1 MTPVAVY
8 LVPVA
13 SAQYELYCESAE
25 VDDLDPT
32 DEHQRH
38 GIFSRFRYMMAEAL
52 ESRRARRLAEVP
64 VDPSI
69 RLSWMARLRNLVIG
83 RVAEAI
89 VEWRLLWHLRKQSH
103 VELVYPSDLDGSS
116 AMAELQSGLKRDA
129 DRHWR
134 RVWYSSLAGAVL
146 GPLLFFI
153 PGPNLVAYYFW
164 FLAVGHLLAWRGAKH
179 GMERVNWQPRSNGIL
194 PELRAILTLAPNDRA
209 DSVRDIE
216 SRLGLEHFSAF
227 FERTVVRFH
236 S

>member
-1 MTPVAVY
+1 VTPVVVY

-13 SAQYELYCESAE
+13 STQYELYCESAE

-64 VDPSI
+64 ADPSI
-69 RLSWMARLRNLVIG
+69 RLSWMVRLRNFVIG

-89 VEWRLLWHLRKQSH
+89 VEWRLLWHLRKQSEA
-103 VELVYPSDLDGSS
+103 ELVYPNDLNVSN
-116 AMAELQSGLKRDA
+116 AMSEMYSGLKRDA

-134 RVWYSSLAGAVL
+134 RVWVSSLLGAVL
-146 GPLLFFI
+146 GPLLFFV

-179 GMERVNWQPRSNGIL
+179 GMEHVNWQPRSDETL
-194 PELRAILTLAPNDRA
+194 AELRTIFTLAPDERA
-209 DSVRDIE
+209 ASVRDIE
-216 SRLGLEHFSAF
+216 SRLGLEYFSAF

>member
-13 SAQYELYCESAE
+13 STRYELYCESAE

-38 GIFSRFRYMMAEAL
+38 GIFARFRHMMAEAL

-64 VDPSI
+64 IDPAI
-69 RLSWMARLRNLVIG
+69 RLSWMARLRNFVIG

-89 VEWRLLWHLRKQSH
+89 VEWRLLWHLRKQSEA
-103 VELVYPSDLDGSS
+103 ELVYPSDLDVSS
-116 AMAELQSGLKRDA
+116 AMTEVHSGLKRDA

-134 RVWYSSLAGAVL
+134 RVWFSSLAGAVL
-146 GPLLFFI
+146 GPLLFFV

-179 GMERVNWQPRSNGIL
+179 GMERVNWQPRCNETL
-194 PELRAILTLAPNDRA
+194 PELRTIFTLAPDERA
-209 DSVRDIE
+209 ASGRDIE
-216 SRLGLEHFSAF
+216 SRLGLEYFSAF
-227 FERTVVRFH
+227 YERTVVRFH

>member
-1 MTPVAVY
+1 VTPVAVY

-13 SAQYELYCESAE
+13 STRYELYCESAE

-38 GIFSRFRYMMAEAL
+38 GIFARFRQMMAEAL

-64 VDPSI
+64 IDPAI
-69 RLSWMARLRNLVIG
+69 RLSWMARLRNFVIG

-89 VEWRLLWHLRKQSH
+89 VEWRLLWHLRKQSEA
-103 VELVYPSDLDGSS
+103 ELVYPSDLDVSS
-116 AMAELQSGLKRDA
+116 AMTEVHSGLKRDA

-134 RVWYSSLAGAVL
+134 RVWFSSLAGAVL
-146 GPLLFFI
+146 GPLLFFV

-179 GMERVNWQPRSNGIL
+179 GMERVNWQPRCNETL
-194 PELRAILTLAPNDRA
+194 PELRTIFTLAPDERA
-209 DSVRDIE
+209 ASVRDIE
-216 SRLGLEHFSAF
+216 SRLGLEYFSAF

>member
-13 SAQYELYCESAE
+13 STHYELYCESAE

-32 DEHQRH
+32 DEHQRQ

-52 ESRRARRLAEVP
+52 ESGRARRLAEVP
-64 VDPSI
+64 IDPAI
-69 RLSWMARLRNLVIG
+69 RLSWMVRLRNLVIG

-89 VEWRLLWHLRKQSH
+89 VEWRLLWHLRKQSDA
-103 VELVYPSDLDGSS
+103 ELVYPSDLDASS
-116 AMAELQSGLKRDA
+116 ATAKVHSSLQRDA

-134 RVWYSSLAGAVL
+134 RVWFSSLAGAVL

-153 PGPNLVAYYFW
+153 PGPNLVAYYCW

-179 GMERVNWQPRSNGIL
+179 GMERVNWHTRSNETL
-194 PELRAILTLAPNDRA
+194 VELRSIFTLAPDERA
-209 DSVRDIE
+209 ASVRDIE
-216 SRLGLEHFSAF
+216 SRLELEYFSAF
-227 FERTVVRFH
+227 FERILVRFH